1 MKPFL
6 LIQTRPEDETSD
18 NEYQAFLKYGGLQ
31 KSQLERFRVES
42 EPLPKIDLEKYSGI
56 IIGGGPFNASDD
68 NKSEQQVRVEK
79 DMHDLLDDVVAKDFP
94 LLGAC
99 YGVGTLVPHQHGK
112 VSRKYGED
120 VGPVEITIIK
130 DDPLL
135 TGLPEKFEAFVGHKE
150 ACEILPTSA
159 TLLASSKACPVQMF
173 RIKNNIYATQ
183 FHPEL
188 DGHGLETRIQIYK
201 HHGYFPPEAADELI
215 ARGHSA
221 IVTEPM
227 KILQNFIKLYTKL
240 SHRF

>member
-18 NEYQAFLKYGGLQ
+18 NEYEAFLQYGNLETDE
-31 KSQLERFRVES
+31 LERVRVEQA
-42 EPLPKIDLEKYSGI
+42 PLPPINLDKYSGI
-56 IIGGGPFNASDD
+56 IIGGGPFNASDET
-68 NKSEQQVRVEK
+68 KSDLQVRVEA
-79 DMHDLLDDVVAKDFP
+79 DMHKLLDDVVEKDFP

-120 VGPVEITIIK
+120 VGPVEITIVK

-135 TGLPEKFEAFVGHKE
+135 AGLPKQFEAFVGHKE
-150 ACEILPTSA
+150 ACEVLPESA
-159 TLLASSKACPVQMF
+159 TLLASSATCPVQMF
-173 RIKNNIYATQ
+173 KIKNNIYATQ

-188 DGHGLETRIQIYK
+188 DGHGLETRIIIYK
-201 HHGYFPPEAADELI
+201 HHGYFPPETADELI

-221 IVTEPM
+221 VVTEPM
-227 KILQNFIKLYTKL
+227 KILQNFIQRYKKC
-240 SHRF
+240 